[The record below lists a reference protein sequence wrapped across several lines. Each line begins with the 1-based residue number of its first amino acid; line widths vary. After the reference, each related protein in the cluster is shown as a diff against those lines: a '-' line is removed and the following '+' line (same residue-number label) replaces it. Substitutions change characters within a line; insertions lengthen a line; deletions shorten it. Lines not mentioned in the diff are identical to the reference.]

1 LILALAIGR
10 GAFRGATVVTL
21 AAMAAMA
28 AVMLLLLP

>member
-21 AAMAAMA
+21 AAMAA
-28 AVMLLLLP
+28 VMLLLLP

>member
-21 AAMAAMA
+21 AAT
-28 AVMLLLLP
+28 AVMPLLWP